1 MPFSFNVKEQ
11 IIIGIAVTILVFVVF
26 AVFVFKPQYDKF
38 SDSRSRQ
45 EQELQQQQSKQAE
58 LDNLK
63 VAKKEAA
70 LTEAKSLSLNKQMP
84 EETDLP
90 SVLVELDNLGQET
103 DVKVLDITP
112 SPIVPAS
119 GYSNLPV
126 DLNVVGSYFNIT
138 DFLYKL
144 VRLPREYT
152 VGDVSLEIAE
162 EGYPFL
168 SANIKTTTYLYSPNA
183 TPTSAAAGG
192 NSDSTSTSQKTG
204 TQ

>member
-11 IIIGIAVTILVFVVF
+11 IIIGITVTILVFVVF
-26 AVFVFKPQYDKF
+26 GVFVFKPQYDKY
-38 SDSRSRQ
+38 SDARNRQ
-45 EQELQQQQSKQAE
+45 EKEVQEQQTKQAE
-58 LDNLK
+58 LDSLK

-70 LTEAKSLSLNKQMP
+70 LTEAKSLSLNKKMP

-90 SVLVELDNLGQET
+90 SVLVELDNLGLET

-112 SPIVPAS
+112 SQAVPAS
-119 GYSNLPV
+119 GYSSLPV

-144 VRLPREYT
+144 VRLSREYT

-162 EGYPFL
+162 QGYPLL
-168 SANIKTTTYLYSPNA
+168 SANIKTTTYIYSPNV
-183 TPTSAAAGG
+183 TPTAVENNG
-192 NSDSTSTSQKTG
+192 NSNSTTTKESGSQ
-204 TQ
+204 